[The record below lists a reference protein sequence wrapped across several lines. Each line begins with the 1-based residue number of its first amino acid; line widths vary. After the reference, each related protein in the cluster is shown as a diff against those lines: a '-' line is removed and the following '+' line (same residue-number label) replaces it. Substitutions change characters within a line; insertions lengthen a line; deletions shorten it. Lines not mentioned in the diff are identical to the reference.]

1 MGTTG
6 QRPSSPA
13 MVMVTRRV
21 KPGHERDYRQWV
33 SRLIAE
39 AEKFPNYFGATIIA
53 PQPSGSDVFH
63 HIHSFADENP

>member
-1 MGTTG
+1 
-6 QRPSSPA
+6 

-21 KPGHERDYRQWV
+21 KPAREREFQQRV

-39 AEKFPNYFGATIIA
+39 AEKFPNYLGATVLA